1 MQGKYTDQNNQ
12 DLKKQGYLFYFW
24 HELVLKNYY
33 MKRILSF
40 LFIAASVVAIGQPAA
55 YKPTSPQVVYE
66 MYVECVEPIHKAYDR
81 MSLSTNKPSMTA
93 SKLNTMLKEK
103 MAKLETFHKEKLH
116 RDSYTAAKNY
126 LMGIRDVNAELM
138 PVLEKIEAAD
148 PNADISAWLEEL
160 HDITI
165 HEKPLADDYRMAIR
179 KVIDMF
185 KEEWDTWLEAEVI
198 YFARLTAQE
207 RNRLF
212 ETGFGKDGL
221 HAVERRFYTAEYFV
235 VNMEQD
241 VTDSRVNTIKATFH
255 DLSELP
261 DYMVNSTDEFIEH
274 VDKVMT
280 DYRYAKTKEDNKI
293 IYSKGAGT
301 NLMFVVKKVEIKVIS
316 ESSKTL
322 TIKFYY

>member
-1 MQGKYTDQNNQ
+1 MT
-12 DLKKQGYLFYFW
+12 
-24 HELVLKNYY
+24 
-33 MKRILSF
+33 RILTLLFTAITVFSF
-40 LFIAASVVAIGQPAA
+40 AQPTQ

-66 MYVECVEPIHKAYDR
+66 MYIESVEPIHKAYDR

-93 SKLNTMLKEK
+93 EKLNTMLKEK
-103 MAKLETFHKEKLH
+103 MAKLETFHKERLH

-126 LMGIRDVNAELM
+126 LNGIKEVNAELI
-138 PVLEKIEAAD
+138 PVLQKIEAAD

-165 HEKPLADDYRMAIR
+165 HEKPLASDYRDAIM

-185 KEEWDTWLEAEVI
+185 KEDWDNWLSAEVI
-198 YFARLTAQE
+198 YFSRLTAEE
-207 RNRLF
+207 RNKLY
-212 ETGFGKDGL
+212 ETGFGEDGL

-241 VTDSRVNTIKATFH
+241 VTDSRINTIKATFH

-261 DYMVNSTDEFIEH
+261 EYMVNTTDEFIAQ
-274 VDKVMT
+274 VDKVMD
-280 DYRYAKTKEDNKI
+280 DYRYAKTEEDNKI
-293 IYSKGAGT
+293 IYSKGPGT
-301 NLMFVVKKVEIKVIS
+301 NLKFVVKKIEIKVIS

>member
-1 MQGKYTDQNNQ
+1 MT
-12 DLKKQGYLFYFW
+12 
-24 HELVLKNYY
+24 
-33 MKRILSF
+33 RILTLLFTAITVFSF
-40 LFIAASVVAIGQPAA
+40 AQPTQ

-66 MYVECVEPIHKAYDR
+66 MYIESVEPIHKAYDR

-93 SKLNTMLKEK
+93 EKLNTMLKEK
-103 MAKLETFHKEKLH
+103 MAKLETFHKERLH

-126 LMGIRDVNAELM
+126 LNGIKEVNAELI
-138 PVLEKIEAAD
+138 PVLQKIEAAD

-165 HEKPLADDYRMAIR
+165 HEKPLASDYRDAIM

-185 KEEWDTWLEAEVI
+185 KEDWDNWLSAEVI
-198 YFARLTAQE
+198 YFSRLTAEE
-207 RNRLF
+207 RNKLY
-212 ETGFGKDGL
+212 ETGFGEDGL

-241 VTDSRVNTIKATFH
+241 VTDSRINTIKATFH

-261 DYMVNSTDEFIEH
+261 EYMVNTTEEFIAQ
-274 VDKVMT
+274 VDKVMD
-280 DYRYAKTKEDNKI
+280 DYRYAKTEEDNKI
-293 IYSKGAGT
+293 IYSKGPGT
-301 NLMFVVKKVEIKVIS
+301 NLKFVVKKIEIKVIS

>member
-1 MQGKYTDQNNQ
+1 MT
-12 DLKKQGYLFYFW
+12 
-24 HELVLKNYY
+24 
-33 MKRILSF
+33 RILTLLFTAITVFSF
-40 LFIAASVVAIGQPAA
+40 AQPAQ

-66 MYVECVEPIHKAYDR
+66 MYIECVEPIHKAYDR

-93 SKLNTMLKEK
+93 EKLNTMLKEK
-103 MAKLETFHKEKLH
+103 MAKLETFHKERLH

-126 LMGIRDVNAELM
+126 LNGIKEVNAELI
-138 PVLEKIEAAD
+138 PVLQKIEAAD

-165 HEKPLADDYRMAIR
+165 HEKPLASDYRDAIM

-185 KEEWDTWLEAEVI
+185 KEDWDNWLSAEVI
-198 YFARLTAQE
+198 YFSRLTAEE
-207 RNRLF
+207 RNKLY
-212 ETGFGKDGL
+212 ETGFGEDGL

-241 VTDSRVNTIKATFH
+241 VTDSRINTIKATFH

-261 DYMVNSTDEFIEH
+261 EYMVNTTDEFIAQ
-274 VDKVMT
+274 VDKVMD
-280 DYRYAKTKEDNKI
+280 DYRYARTEEDNKI
-293 IYSKGAGT
+293 IYSKGPGT
-301 NLMFVVKKVEIKVIS
+301 NLKFVVKKIEIKVIS